1 MPKGRENNIIENL
14 LFLLFYTKVQS
25 TIVTTQINAIQEV
38 RTIQQQ
44 TRQVEERR
52 VDNRLEETGVEV
64 AKRSW
69 KGYVSSYGEGY
80 GNCLGCTPRYDQNGQ
95 LWYQMANGERLDDAR
110 FTIAF
115 FDLSLIPLN
124 SRVSVT
130 NLTNG
135 KSTGAV
141 VTDTGGFMECC
152 DRIADLSIA
161 TAQAIEAKTDLDLIE
176 IKTLEVEK

>member
-1 MPKGRENNIIENL
+1 MKSLGIGRGNNILENL

-25 TIVTTQINAIQEV
+25 TVVTTQINETRMDQID
-38 RTIQQQ
+38 RQ
-44 TRQVEERR
+44 TSPASPQGSPESPK
-52 VDNRLEETGVEV
+52 G
-64 AKRSW
+64 W
-69 KGYVSSYGEGY
+69 KGYVSIYSATWGG
-80 GNCLGCTPRYDQNGQ
+80 CLGCTKLYDQNGQ
-95 LWYQMANGERLDDAR
+95 LWYRMANGERLDDAR

-115 FDLSLIPLN
+115 FDLGLIPLN

>member
-1 MPKGRENNIIENL
+1 MKSLGIGRGNNILENL

-25 TIVTTQINAIQEV
+25 TTITTINENQISQSTWNTTSNISTV
-38 RTIQQQ
+38 SL
-44 TRQVEERR
+44 VESPK
-52 VDNRLEETGVEV
+52 G
-64 AKRSW
+64 W
-69 KGYVSSYGEGY
+69 KGYVSSYSATWGG
-80 GNCLGCTPRYDQNGQ
+80 CLGCTKLYDQNGQ
-95 LWYQMANGERLDDAR
+95 LWYRMANGERLDDAR

-115 FDLSLIPLN
+115 FDLGLIPLN

>member
-1 MPKGRENNIIENL
+1 LKSLGIGRGNNILENL

-25 TIVTTQINAIQEV
+25 TVVTTQINETRMDQID
-38 RTIQQQ
+38 RQ
-44 TRQVEERR
+44 TSPASPQGSPESPQKV
-52 VDNRLEETGVEV
+52 
-64 AKRSW
+64 W
-69 KGYVSSYGEGY
+69 KGYVSSYSATWGG
-80 GNCLGCTPRYDQNGQ
+80 CLGCTKLYDQNGQ
-95 LWYQMANGERLDDAR
+95 LWYRMANGERLDDAR

-115 FDLSLIPLN
+115 FDLGLIPLN

>member
-1 MPKGRENNIIENL
+1 MLTEIFLALFFQIKTVTTITTQYETTKQVQESTLESLGETNNSRSRNTTSNISTVSLVESPKG
-14 LFLLFYTKVQS
+14 
-25 TIVTTQINAIQEV
+25 
-38 RTIQQQ
+38 
-44 TRQVEERR
+44 
-52 VDNRLEETGVEV
+52 
-64 AKRSW
+64 W
-69 KGYVSSYGEGY
+69 KGYVSSYSATWGG
-80 GNCLGCTPRYDQNGQ
+80 CLGCTKLYDQNGQ
-95 LWYQMANGERLDDAR
+95 LWYRMANGERLDDAR

-115 FDLSLIPLN
+115 FDLGLIPLN

-130 NLTNG
+130 NLTNC